1 VKIVENL
8 KACVVPVRFRE
19 ANEREQKE
27 FEQQLERL
35 KEYYGD
41 VAKFLHPVQ
50 AGDELPEADAII
62 FPQLIG
68 AAYRYKDQLK
78 SYDKPMVVLTSQF
91 GTVEM
96 WDWEIISF
104 LRSEGMN
111 VFSPYNIELAKVI
124 LRAIAVKKHL
134 VGAKF
139 LMFQDEPGEGM
150 QANIFKRFY
159 WWEQQCTE
167 QMEKSFGIQI
177 IYKSWKEVNQKA
189 AEVDDASAKAL
200 FETWNVKTENLN
212 DQYKLLPAKLYIAIK
227 EVIDEAGGVDGIGA
241 NCLNESMHCQTT
253 PCLVWN
259 MLFEKEGIIWCCEGD
274 TLTMLSTY
282 ILYQSLKQPIM
293 MTNIYPFLVGKA
305 ACSHE
310 KIDDFPEV
318 DEPENHALGVHC
330 GYAGFAPRSFCSKWK
345 MVPKVLEIVDE
356 KAYMIDCELPEGDI
370 VLAKIM
376 PTFDK
381 ITVIPAKLEKYVQFP
396 GTDARNASLIYYQNG
411 EGVMEELSSHHQM
424 IITGKQK
431 AKIEQIAKVFHW
443 EAKIIQ

>member
-1 VKIVENL
+1 MENL

-41 VAKFLHPVQ
+41 VAKFLHLVQ

>member
-1 VKIVENL
+1 MENL